1 MGHAHAGILARV
13 WLPYGYIYMQR
24 VCGQRCASGRD
35 RMAG

>member
-24 VCGQRCASGRD
+24 VRAEVRERRD